1 MDFLFD
7 VPVLFRVLVSLGLIL
22 VLNRLLRQLSVAVG
36 IGTVLLAFWCGHG
49 ATDIG
54 RIAWARFS
62 SADNMFLLFVVFQ
75 IIWLSSQ
82 MSRTGVMKDLVT
94 AVRSRLSRRAS
105 IAVLPAIVG
114 MLPMPGGAIFSA
126 PLVQDCDSGNEL
138 DALLKTKINYWFRH
152 VWEYW
157 WPLYPGVL
165 LAIDLSGLQVWQ
177 FVLIQ
182 LPMTMLAVTV
192 GYVFL
197 LRKIPGGEEES
208 KAFEHHS
215 VHEILRL
222 VAPVLA
228 VIVVYVVVR
237 VFFPFVAEL
246 NKYLPMILGIFAAI
260 GVQQWQRPL
269 GWSVWRDVLC
279 SKKTLNLAVIVAV
292 VRVYGAFI
300 EARLPSGDLLV
311 EVMRSELAG
320 WHVPV
325 VSVMMLIP
333 FISGLSTG
341 LAIGFVGASFPIVI
355 SLLGENPGLAELVP
369 AVVLAFGFGYMG
381 MILSPVHVCLIVTNE
396 HFSTRLVHS
405 IARLARPAGAV
416 LVGVVGYYWI
426 LRLVLDSMIS

>member
-1 MDFLFD
+1 LDFLFD

-22 VLNRLLRQLSVAVG
+22 VLNRLLRQLSLAVG
-36 IGTVLLAFWCGHG
+36 IGTVLLALWCGHG

-94 AVRSRLSRRAS
+94 ALRSRLSRRAS

-126 PLVQDCDSGNEL
+126 PLVQDCDSKNEL

-182 LPMTMLAVTV
+182 LPMTLLAVTV

-215 VHEILRL
+215 VPEILRL

-228 VIVVYVVVR
+228 VIVVYVAVR
-237 VFFPFVAEL
+237 VFFPFVTDR

-260 GVQQWQRPL
+260 GVHQCQRPL
-269 GWSVWRDVLC
+269 GWSAWREVLC

-292 VRVYGAFI
+292 VRIYGAFI
-300 EARLPSGDLLV
+300 EARLPTGELLV
-311 EVMRSELAG
+311 AVMRNELAG

-355 SLLGENPGLAELVP
+355 SLLGENPGMAELVP

-405 IARLARPAGAV
+405 IARLVRPAVTV
-416 LVGVVGYYWI
+416 LIGVLAYYGVLSLI
-426 LRLVLDSMIS
+426 LTGN

>member
-1 MDFLFD
+1 MLLGFLFD

-36 IGTVLLAFWCGHG
+36 IGTILLALWCGHDAAG
-49 ATDIG
+49 IG
-54 RIAWARFS
+54 RIAWGRLS
-62 SADNMFLLFVVFQ
+62 SADNLFLLFVVFQ

-94 AVRSRLSRRAS
+94 AIRSRLSRRAS

-126 PLVQDCDSGNEL
+126 PLVQDCDSENEL
-138 DALLKTKINYWFRH
+138 DPLLKTKINYWFRH

-182 LPMTMLAVTV
+182 LPMTLVAVAV
-192 GYVFL
+192 GYFFL
-197 LRKIPGGEEES
+197 LRKIPEGEGGS
-208 KAFEHHS
+208 GAFEHHG
-215 VHEILRL
+215 VHEILQL

-228 VIVVYVVVR
+228 VIVIYVVVR
-237 VFFPFVAEL
+237 VFLPFVTGW
-246 NKYLPMILGIFAAI
+246 NKYLPMILGIFGAI
-260 GVQQWQRPL
+260 AVHQWQRPL
-269 GWSVWRDVLC
+269 GRSIWREILC

-292 VRVYGAFI
+292 VRIYGSFI
-300 EARLPSGDLLV
+300 EARLPSGELLV
-311 EVMRSELAG
+311 EVMRNELAG

-355 SLLGENPGLAELVP
+355 SLLGENPALSELVP
-369 AVVLAFGFGYMG
+369 TVVLAFGFGYMG
-381 MILSPVHVCLIVTNE
+381 MILSPVHICLIVTNE
-396 HFSTRLVHS
+396 HFRTRLLHS
-405 IARLARPAGAV
+405 IARLARPAAAV
-416 LVGVVGYYWI
+416 LVGVVGYYLLI
-426 LRLVLDSMIS
+426 RLLLG